1 MYQTKPPTTHTHT
14 HTCHSVIAIMLR
26 LADAVEAPAQTP
38 PKPQQLY
45 AAQGLLGYTAVL
57 FVVRVAATGA

>member
-1 MYQTKPPTTHTHT
+1 
-14 HTCHSVIAIMLR
+14 MLR